1 MNFASRTTRSERA
14 KTQLAVI
21 RKLMTAAAMRGWW
34 LTLGEIA
41 QDTQF
46 GEASISAQLRH
57 LRKRKFGN
65 CRVEKRIRR
74 LVPKRRWPAR
84 KADSGVVWEYR
95 VSRPKLRRS
104 ASRAR
109 RARVHAAARQRG

>member
-1 MNFASRTTRSERA
+1 MNFTSRTTRSERA

-21 RKLMTAAAMRGWW
+21 SKLMAAAALRGWW

-57 LRKRKFGN
+57 LRKRKFGS

-74 LVPKRRWPAR
+74 QVLRRGWRAR
-84 KADSGVVWEYR
+84 RADAGVVWEYR
-95 VSRPKLRRS
+95 VSPPKLRR
-104 ASRAR
+104 A
-109 RARVHAAARQRG
+109 